1 MNLEDCRKEI
11 DAIDAQILSLLNKRA
26 EAAGK
31 IGVLKAKAG
40 LPIIDLDRE
49 SEVLRRVSQANNGIL
64 ADDSV
69 IKIFRRII
77 RESRQIQIESL
88 SKFLKK
94 GTGIYR

>member
-1 MNLEDCRKEI
+1 MKLEDCRKEI
-11 DAIDAQILSLLNKRA
+11 DAIDAEILSLLNKRA

-40 LPIIDLDRE
+40 LPIVDLDRE
-49 SEVLRRVSQANNGIL
+49 SEVLRRVSQTNNGIL

-77 RESRQIQIESL
+77 QESRQVQIDSL
-88 SKFLKK
+88 AEFLKK
-94 GTGIYR
+94 GTGIYQ

>member
-11 DAIDAQILSLLNKRA
+11 DAIDAEILSLLNKRA

-40 LPIIDLDRE
+40 LPIVDLDRE
-49 SEVLRRVSQANNGIL
+49 SEVLRRVSQANDGIL
-64 ADDSV
+64 ANDSI

-77 RESRQIQIESL
+77 QESRQVQIDSL
-88 SKFLKK
+88 AEFLKK
-94 GTGIYR
+94 GTGIYQ